1 MTIPKEARIN
11 ERLRARE
18 IRVIG
23 AEGQQFGVLSVDQ
36 GLKLAREKGQD
47 LVEVAPQA
55 TPPVCRI
62 MNYGKF
68 KYDQTKKA
76 REARRRQKMV
86 EVKEVKV
93 RPKIEEHDY
102 QVKLRNAQKFLKRG
116 DKVKVTLMF
125 RGREVVHPEIGRRIL
140 NRLIEDVK
148 DLGQIER
155 PLYQEGKNLIT
166 IITPK

>member
-1 MTIPKEARIN
+1 MTISKETRIN
-11 ERLRARE
+11 ERIRVRE
-18 IRVIG
+18 IRLIG
-23 AEGQQFGVLSVDQ
+23 AEGQQLGVLSLDQ
-36 GLKLAREKGQD
+36 GLKLAREKGLD

-76 REARRRQKMV
+76 RDARKKQKTTG
-86 EVKEVKV
+86 VKEVKF
-93 RPKIEEHDY
+93 RPKIGEHDY
-102 QVKLRNAQKFLKRG
+102 QVKLRSAQKFLGRG
-116 DKVKVTLMF
+116 DKVKVTLTF
-125 RGREVVHPEIGRRIL
+125 RGREVVHPEIGRRII

-148 DLGQIER
+148 NLGQIER

-166 IITPK
+166 IIAPK

>member
-11 ERLRARE
+11 ERIRARE

-36 GLKLAREKGQD
+36 GLKLAREKGLD

-76 REARRRQKMV
+76 REARRRQKVV

-155 PLYQEGKNLIT
+155 SLYQEGKNLIT